1 MDKKTVFVKTSTG
14 ESEVNGESDAL
25 YGDAK
30 RILHLVD
37 DESNVGDI
45 TKRAPPS
52 LRETINDVLQ
62 ELLDGGYIRDMR
74 APAKEPQKPALKMAS
89 PAFKMASP
97 KAAPPAAAPAPS
109 QAKVSSNKAPTA
121 MSMPDMSSVAMPR
134 PEDNSEQSKKSDN
147 NGDLD
152 FSFISSAASPA
163 KTESSAAQDKAKA
176 AAAIEAAAKAR
187 QDAERLKAEQL
198 AQAEVASKAAKL
210 KAYEDAKIKAQ
221 IEVAARAKIEAAARE
236 KQEADQARLKA
247 EQAALKARTES
258 EMAKARIEA
267 EVRARIEAE
276 TRVKQEAE
284 AVRIKAE
291 KEAEKLRQELAAAKI
306 KAETEMRNRLEAEAR
321 AKAEAEARRQREAEA
336 ERLRLEK
343 ERAELEV
350 ARVKVDAELRM
361 RADAETRVRAEV
373 EARLRDEEMARHG
386 DGRSHQADTTAGVDS
401 VAGREQQVDQAEK
414 LRQSFVESFVQNKKN
429 QGAIT
434 GSFKLEKFSMVDTG
448 KIAAYSEQ
456 AAKPAAL
463 PGSGSK
469 VKAAIEERARKEAE
483 AKRIM
488 AEQEQAQAS
497 GAQNEAARIKALQDE
512 AAARAK
518 AEQESVRLKAEH
530 EAYRLKLAQEEERA
544 KAAAEAQ
551 KLTDSQT
558 KQWEEAQRRAAIQA
572 QAEKDRL
579 AKQEAEAQIKSRQK
593 SNRAPRK
600 SLPVGKIFAG
610 LMVLALLAVA
620 GLPYVWPVDE
630 YIAPL
635 EAEMSAQIRQPV
647 HIRKIQ
653 FALLPLPRIELHTV
667 AIGKADE
674 LKIGD
679 VTMNFDISALF
690 APTKSISKL
699 ELKNVTVSGASLDNV
714 LLWLQAAGGIEA
726 YPVAQIEL
734 KGVRI
739 SGDEVKIP
747 LLNGKADFS
756 PQGKFTHASLKSE
769 DSKWGLELQMEQN
782 SLLLEFNLQDSGLPV
797 FPGIKFNDVS
807 SKVILTNG
815 EAVFTDFFAHIHG
828 GTLTGKG
835 RLNWNNG
842 WKLQGQVNAK
852 SLELHRMFPGS
863 VLSGE
868 VFGEMN
874 ISMASPSLLQLD
886 KDARFEGSF
895 ESKNGVISKLD
906 IETIARFGARPGVAG
921 RTNFT
926 ELSGTIKGSNSG
938 QQIYLGKLSTAAVNS
953 TGLIDVDAN
962 QQLSGKLQVDI
973 KSLGMTG
980 VPLRLSGTTTEP
992 ILQPGR

>member
-1 MDKKTVFVKTSTG
+1 MSDIEKMDKKTVFVKTSTG
-14 ESEVNGESDAL
+14 ESEVNGQSDAL

-37 DESNVGDI
+37 DESNVGEI

-62 ELLDGGYIRDMR
+62 ELVDGGYIRDMR
-74 APAKEPQKPALKMAS
+74 APAKAPEKPALKMAS

-97 KAAPPAAAPAPS
+97 KAPPPAAASAPAK
-109 QAKVSSNKAPTA
+109 ASSNKASPA
-121 MSMPDMSSVAMPR
+121 I
-134 PEDNSEQSKKSDN
+134 DNTEQSKKSDN

-152 FSFISSAASPA
+152 FSFITSPASPA
-163 KTESSAAQDKAKA
+163 KTQSSVAQDKAQA
-176 AAAIEAAAKAR
+176 AAAIEAAAKSR

-198 AQAEVASKAAKL
+198 AQAEAASKAAKL

-284 AVRIKAE
+284 AVRVKAE
-291 KEAEKLRQELAAAKI
+291 KEAEKLRQELAAAKV

-321 AKAEAEARRQREAEA
+321 AKAEAEARRQREAET

-373 EARLRDEEMARHG
+373 EARLRAEEMARHG
-386 DGRSHQADTTAGVDS
+386 DRRSHQADTAAGVDS

-414 LRQSFVESFVQNKKN
+414 LRQSFVESFSQNKKK
-429 QGAIT
+429 QGDIT

-448 KIAAYSEQ
+448 KIAAYTGQ
-456 AAKPAAL
+456 PVKPAPL

-483 AKRIM
+483 AQRLK

-497 GAQNEAARIKALQDE
+497 GTQNESARLKALQDE

-518 AEQESVRLKAEH
+518 AEQESMRLKAEH
-530 EAYRLKLAQEEERA
+530 EAYRLKVAQEEERA
-544 KAAAEAQ
+544 KAEAESQ
-551 KLTDSQT
+551 KLTDNQT
-558 KQWEEAQRRAAIQA
+558 RQWEEAQRRAVIQA

-593 SNRAPRK
+593 FNRAPRK
-600 SLPVGKIFAG
+600 SLPIGKIFAG
-610 LMVLALLAVA
+610 LFVLALLAVA

-635 EAEMSAQIRQPV
+635 EAEISAQIKQPV

-653 FALLPLPRIELHTV
+653 FALLPSPRIELHTV
-667 AIGKADE
+667 AIGKAEE
-674 LKIGD
+674 LKMGD
-679 VTMNFDISALF
+679 VTMNFDLSALF

-699 ELKNVTVSGASLDNV
+699 ELKNVTVSGASLDKV

-756 PQGKFTHASLKSE
+756 TQGKFTHASLKSE
-769 DSKWGLELQMEQN
+769 DTKWGLELLLEQN
-782 SLLLEFNLQDSGLPV
+782 NLLLEFNLQDSGLPV

-807 SKVILTNG
+807 SKVLLTNG

-828 GTLTGKG
+828 GTLTGQG
-835 RLNWNNG
+835 RLSWNNG

-852 SLELHRMFPGS
+852 SLELQRMFPSS

-874 ISMASPSLLQLD
+874 ISMASPSLSQLD

-895 ESKNGVISKLD
+895 EAKNGVISKLD

-926 ELSGTIKGSNSG
+926 ELSGTIKGGNTG
-938 QQIYLGKLSTAAVNS
+938 QQIYLGKLATTAANS

-992 ILQPGR
+992 ILQAGR

>member
-321 AKAEAEARRQREAEA
+321 AKAEARRQREAEA

-350 ARVKVDAELRM
+350 ARIKVDAELRM

-373 EARLRDEEMARHG
+373 DARLRDEEMARHG
-386 DGRSHQADTTAGVDS
+386 DRHSHQPDTAAGVDS

-530 EAYRLKLAQEEERA
+530 EDYRLKLAQEEERA

-714 LLWLQAAGGIEA
+714 LLWLQVAGGIEA

-747 LLNGKADFS
+747 LLNGMADFS